1 MNLCIVGIDLFAYS
15 FNPNLGKT
23 GDWTSITAGMMIF
36 LEESHTLPSRWC
48 RQWHP
53 LCRKALNCF
62 GTSWFPQIMD
72 MRRPWFLEFLEA
84 GKKSVYSKLRWIRKS
99 LSPFFNGAITWDE
112 SPMPGGSVGLRRENG
127 SISSA
132 QCDPLLNHLVCTWDE
147 TRRLNEVKFDER
159 RCAATNV
166 QSCGLDLLVLF
177 RIYVYSVCM
186 YIFNDIYI

>member
-1 MNLCIVGIDLFAYS
+1 
-15 FNPNLGKT
+15 
-23 GDWTSITAGMMIF
+23 
-36 LEESHTLPSRWC
+36 
-48 RQWHP
+48 
-53 LCRKALNCF
+53 
-62 GTSWFPQIMD
+62 
-72 MRRPWFLEFLEA
+72 
-84 GKKSVYSKLRWIRKS
+84 
-99 LSPFFNGAITWDE
+99 
-112 SPMPGGSVGLRRENG
+112 MPGGSVGLRRENG

-186 YIFNDIYI
+186 YIFNDIYIYNHMYQK